1 MDGEGY
7 YEKANKKSPKSDVS
21 IIFYNFSNLSL
32 KMYFK
37 GYAVSNGFPYHHGQG
52 PKMALTFSGA

>member
-7 YEKANKKSPKSDVS
+7 YEKANKKSPNSDVS

-37 GYAVSNGFPYHHGQG
+37 GHAASIG
-52 PKMALTFSGA
+52 